1 MENKKENIS
10 SLGLGIR
17 VKTLVNLRWIAV
29 LGQTITCLIVHYFL
43 NFELPWTEVS
53 LTIIAL
59 AISNFALYPGY
70 SINNRLNETSTTF
83 VIAADIIQ
91 LALMIFFTG
100 GLSNPFVV
108 LFLTHIA
115 ITVTSLPIRSTSILI
130 ILTIFLITIL
140 AFFNYPLVNEN
151 LDLTIPLI
159 FIIGMWISL
168 FVTILFLT
176 FYAGGLTDDSRKT
189 SAALKIAED
198 LLVNEKNL
206 SSLDG
211 LAAAAAHHLGTPLGT
226 ISLIA
231 NELKNEIDMPDSA
244 KKDLIILSDEVEKC
258 KAILGSLGE
267 KPSSDDDL
275 ITKIELQALLE
286 ELGEL
291 IKAKGIEFLINFQS
305 NDPNLKKFL
314 LLRRSELL
322 LGLSNIVENA
332 ADFTSSIVELNVNY
346 NNENIELK
354 IQDNGKGFS
363 NTILNRLGD
372 PYVSSRSSSIQK
384 DDEGSGLGLG
394 FFISKTL
401 LERLGIKITAYNRPP
416 PETGAIVSVLIPTD
430 KRL

>member
-1 MENKKENIS
+1 MNFQ
-10 SLGLGIR
+10 LP
-17 VKTLVNLRWIAV
+17 LV
-29 LGQTITCLIVHYFL
+29 
-43 NFELPWTEVS
+43 EVS
-53 LTIIAL
+53 LTILAL
-59 AISNFALYPGY
+59 AISNIALYPGY

-130 ILTIFLITIL
+130 VLTIFLITIL
-140 AFFNYPLVNEN
+140 GFFNYPLVNES

-231 NELKNEIDMPDSA
+231 NELKNESDISESS
-244 KKDLIILSDEVEKC
+244 KKDLIILSEEVEKC
-258 KAILGSLGE
+258 KTILGSLGE

-286 ELGEL
+286 EICEL
-291 IKAKGIEFLINFQS
+291 IKAKGIEFIINFQN
-305 NDPNLKKFL
+305 NDLRLKKFL
-314 LLRRSELL
+314 LLRKSELL

-332 ADFTSSIVELNVNY
+332 AEFTTSIVELNVSY
-346 NNENIELK
+346 KHDNIELE
-354 IQDNGKGFS
+354 ILDNGRGFS
-363 NTILNRLGD
+363 NSILNRLGD
-372 PYVSSRSSSIQK
+372 PYVSSRSNLQK
-384 DDEGSGLGLG
+384 DDKGSGLGLG

-401 LERLGIKITAYNRPP
+401 LERLGIKIIANNRPF
-416 PETGAIVSVLIPTD
+416 PETGAVVSVMIPTG